1 MVGSLVLVTQGV
13 IMTEEMRARVAKIL
27 ASATRVEK
35 REDAQEGSIS
45 IFGDVVFVSGD
56 IHISNTPV
64 QNLDAHE
71 GGRDATGQ

>member
-1 MVGSLVLVTQGV
+1 
-13 IMTEEMRARVAKIL
+13 MTEEMRARVAKIL

-56 IHISNTPV
+56 IHICNTPV
-64 QNLDAHE
+64 QNHGAQE
-71 GGRDATGQ
+71 GGRDLPGN